1 MLDGEREKMRNTEL
15 QHEHTQECIRYDDF
29 IAGLAKGL
37 QVLECFGYDRQ
48 RLNVTQTAERTKL
61 TRTATRRHLKT
72 LKYLG
77 YLDSDGT
84 FFWLTHRVLKFS
96 GAYLSS
102 AHLPKISEP
111 LLHSLSSQTGMC
123 HSVVILDN
131 HEVITVAC
139 SYLASAEKNRV
150 LPYGIH
156 NGNRIAAHTAS
167 NGKIILAYMQDEEL
181 DTWLQR
187 YPLTRYTK
195 FTMTDAAQFK
205 QQLLEIREQGW
216 SLASEEHEVG
226 FIGLS
231 VPILNGAGR
240 VVAGLNTV
248 ARKEQY
254 SVEQVLN
261 RCLVPMQDLAK
272 QLRTLL

>member
-1 MLDGEREKMRNTEL
+1 MRNTEIV
-15 QHEHTQECIRYDDF
+15 HEHTQEIIRYDDF

-48 RLNVTQTAERTKL
+48 RLNVTQTAERTGL
-61 TRTATRRHLKT
+61 TRTAARRHLKT

-84 FFWLTHRVLKFS
+84 FYWLTHRVLKFS

-102 AHLPKISEP
+102 AHLPKIAQP

-167 NGKIILAYMQDEEL
+167 NGKIILAYMQDQEL
-181 DTWLQR
+181 DTWLEH
-187 YPLTRYTK
+187 YPLTRSTKYTV
-195 FTMTDAAQFK
+195 TCGQTFK
-205 QQLLEIREQGW
+205 QQLHDIRDQGW
-216 SLASEEHEVG
+216 CLAVEEHEVS
-226 FIGLS
+226 FIGFS
-231 VPILNGAGR
+231 VPIFDGSGR

-248 ARKEQY
+248 ARSEQY
-254 SVEQVLN
+254 TVEQVMN
-261 RCLVPMQDLAK
+261 RCLVPMQELAK
-272 QLRTLL
+272 QLRMLL